1 MFTKKKSCK
10 EISCIREHHHLTSS
24 SLIFNYLM
32 FRKYAD
38 NSPRVH
44 QPLYYPQL
52 AGKVVKSRFSCENGS
67 IQSVRPV
74 HEHFDGV

>member
-1 MFTKKKSCK
+1 
-10 EISCIREHHHLTSS
+10 
-24 SLIFNYLM
+24 M
-32 FRKYAD
+32 FRKDAD
-38 NSPRVH
+38 NSPKVH